1 MEEKRAWP
9 CWAPGKVTG
18 ATDGFLG
25 FVRLTEQ
32 TPPRPHAAS
41 MTLSGSS
48 AEPGGSWTFFP

>member
-32 TPPRPHAAS
+32 TPPPHAAS